1 MELGEGEHRRLDI
14 AALFLRR
21 IQVEDAL
28 LLEARAEDDVRGDV
42 RELIARG
49 LRQKRHRARR
59 AGVDLDDVDMVAL
72 IDDELDVIQ
81 SDDADAQT
89 ELLGIGQ
96 DRALDLVG
104 DGKRRVDADG
114 VAGVD
119 TGALDQLHDA
129 GHEHVSAVA
138 DGVDL
143 DLAAGDVLI
152 DQHGLALAGA
162 HGILQIVAQHL
173 VVGHD
178 LHGAAAQHER
188 RAHQHRI
195 AHRVRSLETVVQI
208 RHRCAH
214 RLRDV
219 QLEQQLFKAVA
230 VLRALDRGAVRADDL
245 YTARHERLRQIDGRL
260 AAEAGD
266 HLIGLLLMQNVH
278 DVLGREGLE
287 IQLIGGR
294 VVGRDRLGVV
304 VDDDGLI
311 ARAPDGLHR
320 VDGGV
325 VKLHALTDA
334 DRTRAEH
341 DDLLLVR
348 AARLALC
355 AGGIGGVEIGDVSA
369 GVAGV
374 HHLVGGVEPQLHAL
388 GIHILL
394 AHAPEPRDVGVT
406 EAHLLGPL
414 ERLSVALVRAER
426 LLHVHDAADGL
437 EEVGRDHRQCSD
449 LVHARA
455 QTQQLRDGKEPVIAE
470 LVQVLGQLRLGHV
483 LELRQPEVLR
493 ADLQRADGL
502 EQALL
507 ERAADAHDLACGLH
521 LRAERVGG
529 GRELIEREARQL
541 CDHVVQR
548 RLERGRRVGDGDLV
562 EVHADGDLGRD
573 ARDGIAAG
581 LARQR
586 RRAGDA
592 GVDLN
597 EEVLRSLGVERK
609 LHVAAALDLQRAD
622 DLDRAVVEHLHVMV
636 AERHDRRDDGG
647 VAGVHA
653 HGVDVL
659 HAADGDGAVGRI
671 AHDLKLDFLIAL
683 DALFDQHL
691 MDGRELE
698 RLHAQLDELRLVVG
712 KAAARAAERERRAQ
726 HDRIADGRGRGLGLL
741 EVVGDLRRD
750 DRLADALAE
759 LLELLAVLGTAD
771 AVAVRAE
778 KLDLALL
785 EHALL
790 LELHRQIQAGLAADA
805 RDDRV
810 RALLAQDTRHI
821 LQRQRLHVH
830 LVRDGGIRHDRGGV
844 GVDENDLVP
853 LLLERQARLRAGIVK
868 LSGLTDDD
876 RAGADDHNFLQ
887 IRSLGHVISSSVRK
901 SPVCHIFHM

>member
-1 MELGEGEHRRLDI
+1 M
-14 AALFLRR
+14 
-21 IQVEDAL
+21 
-28 LLEARAEDDVRGDV
+28 
-42 RELIARG
+42 
-49 LRQKRHRARR
+49 
-59 AGVDLDDVDMVAL
+59 
-72 IDDELDVIQ
+72 
-81 SDDADAQT
+81 
-89 ELLGIGQ
+89 
-96 DRALDLVG
+96 
-104 DGKRRVDADG
+104 
-114 VAGVD
+114 
-119 TGALDQLHDA
+119 
-129 GHEHVSAVA
+129 
-138 DGVDL
+138 
-143 DLAAGDVLI
+143 
-152 DQHGLALAGA
+152 
-162 HGILQIVAQHL
+162 
-173 VVGHD
+173 
-178 LHGAAAQHER
+178 
-188 RAHQHRI
+188 
-195 AHRVRSLETVVQI
+195 
-208 RHRCAH
+208 
-214 RLRDV
+214 
-219 QLEQQLFKAVA
+219 
-230 VLRALDRGAVRADDL
+230 
-245 YTARHERLRQIDGRL
+245 
-260 AAEAGD
+260 
-266 HLIGLLLMQNVH
+266 
-278 DVLGREGLE
+278 
-287 IQLIGGR
+287 
-294 VVGRDRLGVV
+294 
-304 VDDDGLI
+304 
-311 ARAPDGLHR
+311 
-320 VDGGV
+320 DGGV

-334 DRTRAEH
+334 DRACAEH

-507 ERAADAHDLACGLH
+507 ERAADAHDLARGLH

-548 RLERGRRVGDGDLV
+548 RLERGRRVSDGDLV

-581 LARQR
+581 LAR

-597 EEVLRSLGVERK
+597 EEVLRGLGVERK

-671 AHDLKLDFLIAL
+671 AHDLKLDLLIAL

-759 LLELLAVLGTAD
+759 LLELLAVLGAAD

-830 LVRDGGIRHDRGGV
+830 LVRDGGIRHDRGRV

-901 SPVCHIFHM
+901 KSCMSYI